1 MATTDAHAQ
10 DLLYHIN
17 VYIGAELRDRMLD
30 HKRRSRTSFAEQT
43 RRALED
49 WLKAQEA

>member
-1 MATTDAHAQ
+1 MTTTDAQ
-10 DLLYHIN
+10 DLSYHLN
-17 VYIGAELRDRMLD
+17 VYIAAELRDRMLD